1 MKRINNIFRTL
12 TVLSC
17 LYLIGCTVA
26 EVEDIY
32 SGFPYIEIESEEVN
46 IAKTTQTISVP
57 IKTNRTL
64 RFTSSQEWLKASLS
78 EDGSGLQITASA
90 NPLETS
96 RAAVVTITTPNDLV
110 KKTIT
115 VSQDASGE
123 LTIQGDLI
131 LKSHQ
136 EILSNTYTK
145 TKSALIL
152 GNVSKVTKA
161 SENLQCG
168 EYTFNVSESDISDE
182 SIDTVTNRINE
193 VAGRTLIVAKTKI
206 TQLPVGIIAKAGI
219 KKVYLDYNEI
229 GRLMLGI
236 KSMNLT
242 DLSLRGNKLTD
253 ISGLADCTTLT
264 YLDISHNDIYT
275 LEHLEGLT
283 NLKTLDVSG
292 LPIPKSQVE
301 VFAESHTGLAWR
313 ASDMREEASKLAVIG
328 NVDIN
333 LTSATQAALSA
344 KILHNNGG
352 AIKEVGFYIGKD
364 MNVSGMTKHVGTYS
378 AEKNTITLSYDNVK
392 EFTDEMFIRS
402 YVINETGISY
412 GPRGRLGDP
421 HTYGN
426 VYLGSETAIST
437 FYYDNYLY
445 VDGSL
450 VVGASVLSG
459 NSSAEDISIVLKD
472 GTSIF
477 IKPSEISD
485 ISSLSKVITIRDGLY
500 IGNTKIEDF
509 SVVSHIQSVPRMW
522 LNANRMST
530 IPSLE
535 NIAELKELNLSRN
548 RISDFTPLLGMTSLE
563 TLYLGYSS
571 TPELE
576 TNDIGMLNGLEQM
589 TGLRYLDLSGLPI
602 IAKQVKDLEQLMPEC
617 TIVFNPADRPAYLPT
632 VKTRNISRGDG
643 HMTLHATLAYNGK
656 TNVTE
661 YGFYIGSDL
670 SAMEKFPVGNSIDD
684 NTAFS
689 YEFHTDEEC
698 DFYFY
703 PYAVNSIGEG
713 TDVNIRK
720 FNINSSNL
728 SQYGTANCYIVSEA
742 GTYSFNADVKG
753 NSNESTGNITSVEV
767 LWETDQA
774 NKKASA
780 GSIISEVELN
790 DRNVIFT
797 ATGKEG
803 NALIAVKNG
812 NGSIVWSWHIWVTD
826 TPGNHTYKSS
836 KSDVYYVMD
845 RNLGATRADKGTGEE
860 WKESVGTLYQWGR
873 KDPFAQNLYTIASS
887 AFNTVEE
894 SVANPTQFSSQ
905 NSNSWLKK
913 PDYTLWKDTEKTKY
927 DPCPPGYRVA
937 STDVYACLKPSGS
950 YSYGQNFLYNGTD
963 TAWYPG
969 TPHTD
974 CFGSF
979 MNTNGG
985 YAYMWPS
992 TATKTTSSTST
1003 TAFHYLSSSYSTSS
1017 TRSNGDSYP
1026 VRCMREHAINV
1037 TLTTSA
1043 VTNVTK
1049 TTATVS
1055 GNIEYTGNV
1064 NLTEM
1069 GFVYS
1074 SETQSPH
1081 INSTKAT
1088 VSVSEGSF
1096 SKTLTG
1102 LKSGTTYYVCAYVV
1116 EGDIIVYGNVL
1127 TFTTTMGGGIE
1138 GLPEEDYEWE

>member
-168 EYTFNVSESDISDE
+168 EYTINVSESDISDE

-402 YVINETGISY
+402 YVINEIGISY
-412 GPRGRLGDP
+412 GPKGRLGST
-421 HTYGN
+421 HAYGN
-426 VYLGSETAIST
+426 VFLSSEMEIST
-437 FYYDNYLY
+437 FYHDNYLY
-445 VDGSL
+445 VDGTL
-450 VVGASVLSG
+450 VVGTPVSSG
-459 NSSAEDISIVLKD
+459 NSSPEDISITLND
-472 GTSIF
+472 GTSISL
-477 IKPSEISD
+477 KPSEISD
-485 ISSLSKVITIRDGLY
+485 ISSLSKVLTIRDGLF
-500 IGNTKIEDF
+500 IGNTKVEDF
-509 SVVSHIQSVPRMW
+509 SVVSHIQSVPSMW

-548 RISDFTPLLGMTSLE
+548 RISDLTPLLGLTDLE
-563 TLYLGYSS
+563 TLHLGNHEA
-571 TPELE
+571 PDLE
-576 TNDIGMLNGLEQM
+576 TNDIGMLNGLEKM

-602 IAKQVKDLEQLMPEC
+602 IAKQVKDLKQIMPEC
-617 TIVFNPADRPAYLPT
+617 TIIFNPADRPAYLPT
-632 VKTRNISRGDG
+632 VKTGGTSRGDG
-643 HMTLHATLAYNGK
+643 YATLKATLAYNGK
-656 TNVTE
+656 TTVTE

-684 NTAFS
+684 NTEFC
-689 YEFHTDEEC
+689 YEFHSEEER

-703 PYAVNSIGEG
+703 PYAINSIGEG
-713 TDVNIRK
+713 TDTNIRR
-720 FNINSSNL
+720 FNIGRSNL
-728 SQYGTANCYIVSEA
+728 SQYGTSNCYVISES
-742 GTYSFNADVKG
+742 GKYSFNASVKG
-753 NSNESTGNITSVEV
+753 NSSESVGNIASVEV

-780 GSIISEVELN
+780 GFIISSIELN
-790 DRNVIFT
+790 GQNVMFT
-797 ATGKEG
+797 TTGREG
-803 NALIAVKNG
+803 NALVAVKDMFG
-812 NGSIVWSWHIWVTD
+812 TILWSWHIWSTD
-826 TPGNHTYKSS
+826 TPENHTYTSA
-836 KSDVYYVMD
+836 KSDAFYLMD
-845 RNLGATRADKGTGEE
+845 RNLGATRNDKGAGNE

-887 AFNTVEE
+887 AFNSVEE
-894 SVANPTQFSSQ
+894 SVANPTLYSSQ
-905 NSNSWLKK
+905 TSNSWLKK
-913 PDYTLWKDTEKTKY
+913 SDYTLWKDTEKTKY
-927 DPCPPGYRVA
+927 DPCPPGYMVA
-937 STDVYACLKPSGS
+937 SKDAYACLKPSGS
-950 YSYGQNFLYNGTD
+950 YSYGQDFLYNGTD
-963 TAWYPG
+963 KAWYPG
-969 TPHTD
+969 TPHSD

-979 MNTNGG
+979 MNESGE
-985 YAYMWPS
+985 YAYLWSSS
-992 TATKTTSSTST
+992 TNNKALAFYYTSSSRST
-1003 TAFHYLSSSYSTSS
+1003 DSS
-1017 TRSNGDSYP
+1017 RSNGDSYP
-1026 VRCMREHAINV
+1026 VRCMKEHAINA
-1037 TLTTSA
+1037 TFTTSG

-1055 GNIEYTGNV
+1055 GNIEYTGKV
-1064 NLTEM
+1064 KLTEM

-1074 SETQSPH
+1074 SSTQSPS
-1081 INSTKAT
+1081 INSTKVT
-1088 VSVSEGSF
+1088 TSVTEGSF

-1102 LKSGTTYYVCAYVV
+1102 LKAGTTYYICAYIA
-1116 EGDIIVYGNVL
+1116 EGDVVAYGNVIS
-1127 TFTTTMGGGIE
+1127 FTTSMGGSTE